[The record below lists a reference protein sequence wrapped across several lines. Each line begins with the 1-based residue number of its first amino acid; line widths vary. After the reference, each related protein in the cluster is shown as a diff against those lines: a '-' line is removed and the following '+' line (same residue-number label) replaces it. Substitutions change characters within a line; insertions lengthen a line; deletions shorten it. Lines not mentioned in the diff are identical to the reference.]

1 MAKVWEALSS
11 LLHRLF
17 RPCPCPPRSAGS
29 LPGPGP
35 SPTRPTGDPQLSR
48 TKLVLPLNLQTTLL
62 QEALGWGGG
71 ILHLLQEYEVVLY
84 SRTFVDLLFVPVR
97 KESLSD
103 PPCLG
108 RPHGP
113 RALLVSNMDSGP
125 LAV

>member
-62 QEALGWGGG
+62 QEALGWGAGEG
-71 ILHLLQEYEVVLY
+71 SFTFFKNTKSFSTAIRLLTSSSYL
-84 SRTFVDLLFVPVR
+84 
-97 KESLSD
+97 
-103 PPCLG
+103 
-108 RPHGP
+108 
-113 RALLVSNMDSGP
+113 
-125 LAV
+125 